1 MEVSA
6 AREALLG
13 DSQFGDVEIDEEKER
28 DESHLSH

>member
-28 DESHLSH
+28 GESHLSH